1 LTRNKEILQL
11 AFPIILGNISQ
22 MALGLIDAAMVGQ
35 VGAKSLAASSFVLA
49 VLAIPFVLGIG
60 LSTAIG
66 PLVAEARGA
75 ENNERVGKI
84 AWIGFLLT
92 CLVSGIL
99 VIGTELASEL
109 VFHLDQDPEV
119 AQLAHPFFRLLNA
132 SLFPMLLFLALKQ
145 FADGLEFTK
154 FAMTLS
160 LLSIPINAFLN
171 WIFIYGNLGS
181 PAMGLEGAGWGTLIT
196 RCIILILMML
206 FIWFHS
212 KFAPFKTY
220 FFTRIRD
227 REISKAILKIGIP
240 AGLQYVVEAG
250 AFSISGIMVGWI
262 SHEAQA
268 AHQIALSLASTT
280 FMISIGLSIA
290 GGIKVAEALGRHDVI
305 DLKNINKKVIH
316 MSIIWGILCA
326 VFFIVFKEHLPQ
338 WFTQDKAVMH
348 IGSGLLILAAIFQ
361 ISDSVQANAMGLL
374 RGRQEVK
381 FPTLFVIFAY
391 WVIAIPLG
399 YYLGFS
405 QKMGVEGI
413 WIGLVIGLTIAAI
426 GLTWKTLNYQQ
437 NPKT

>member
-1 LTRNKEILQL
+1 MTRNKEILQL

-171 WIFIYGNLGS
+171 
-181 PAMGLEGAGWGTLIT
+181 
-196 RCIILILMML
+196 
-206 FIWFHS
+206 
-212 KFAPFKTY
+212 
-220 FFTRIRD
+220 
-227 REISKAILKIGIP
+227 
-240 AGLQYVVEAG
+240 
-250 AFSISGIMVGWI
+250 
-262 SHEAQA
+262 
-268 AHQIALSLASTT
+268 LSLRCS
-280 FMISIGLSIA
+280 L
-290 GGIKVAEALGRHDVI
+290 
-305 DLKNINKKVIH
+305 
-316 MSIIWGILCA
+316 
-326 VFFIVFKEHLPQ
+326 
-338 WFTQDKAVMH
+338 
-348 IGSGLLILAAIFQ
+348 
-361 ISDSVQANAMGLL
+361 
-374 RGRQEVK
+374 
-381 FPTLFVIFAY
+381 
-391 WVIAIPLG
+391 
-399 YYLGFS
+399 
-405 QKMGVEGI
+405 
-413 WIGLVIGLTIAAI
+413 
-426 GLTWKTLNYQQ
+426 
-437 NPKT
+437 